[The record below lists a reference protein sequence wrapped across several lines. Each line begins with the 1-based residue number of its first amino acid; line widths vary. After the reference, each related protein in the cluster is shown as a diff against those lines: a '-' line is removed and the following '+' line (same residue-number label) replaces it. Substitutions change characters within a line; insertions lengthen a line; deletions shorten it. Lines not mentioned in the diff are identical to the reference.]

1 MEKMKDLCS
10 IKATLVDSVKEQ
22 LSHGIECVDAH
33 EMGEVVD
40 MIKDIY
46 EAENYCMQ
54 SKYYKSI
61 VEAMN
66 EGSYG
71 YNPNRYVSS
80 GRYASAGHGSR
91 YGYMPY
97 LEGEDYN
104 MQQYLTGDPTEFA
117 DQMKLRFGYMDQN
130 EPKMM
135 NKPVSTYGAAYDSWS
150 DARKHYT
157 KTGSSEDKERMEEHG
172 KEHVDKAIISMRD
185 IWSEA
190 SPELKRAMKTELSTL
205 VDNMTI

>member
-61 VEAMN
+61 VEAMGD
-66 EGSYG
+66 GSYG
-71 YNPNRYVSS
+71 YNPNRYASS
-80 GRYASAGHGSR
+80 GC
-91 YGYMPY
+91 
-97 LEGEDYN
+97 L
-104 MQQYLTGDPTEFA
+104 L
-117 DQMKLRFGYMDQN
+117 
-130 EPKMM
+130 
-135 NKPVSTYGAAYDSWS
+135 
-150 DARKHYT
+150 YT
-157 KTGSSEDKERMEEHG
+157 SPSP
-172 KEHVDKAIISMRD
+172 RD
-185 IWSEA
+185 CS
-190 SPELKRAMKTELSTL
+190 
-205 VDNMTI
+205 

>member
-61 VEAMN
+61 VEAMS

-71 YNPNRYVSS
+71 YNPNRYASS
-80 GRYASAGHGSR
+80 GRYASA
-91 YGYMPY
+91 
-97 LEGEDYN
+97 
-104 MQQYLTGDPTEFA
+104 GDPTEFA

-157 KTGSSEDKERMEEHG
+157 KTGSSEDKERMEERG
-172 KEHVDKAIISMRD
+172 KEHVEKAIISMRN

>member
-61 VEAMN
+61 VEAMGD
-66 EGSYG
+66 GSYG
-71 YNPNRYVSS
+71 YNPNRYASS
-80 GRYASAGHGSR
+80 GRYASAGHGTR

-97 LEGEDYN
+97 LEGEDYI

-117 DQMKLRFGYMDQN
+117 DQMKLRYGYIDQN
-130 EPKMM
+130 DPKMM

-157 KTGSSEDKERMEEHG
+157 KTGSSEDKERMEQHG
-172 KEHVDKAIISMRD
+172 EEHVEKAIISMRD

-190 SPELKRAMKTELSTL
+190 SPELKRRMKTELSTL
-205 VDNMTI
+205 VDSMSI

>member
-1 MEKMKDLCS
+1 
-10 IKATLVDSVKEQ
+10 
-22 LSHGIECVDAH
+22 
-33 EMGEVVD
+33 MGEVVD

-61 VEAMN
+61 VEAMTD
-66 EGSYG
+66 GSYG
-71 YNPNRYVSS
+71 YNPNRYASS

-97 LEGEDYN
+97 LEGEDYT

-117 DQMKLRFGYMDQN
+117 DQMKLRYGYMDQN

-157 KTGSSEDKERMEEHG
+157 KTGSSEDKERMEERG
-172 KEHVDKAIISMRD
+172 KEHVEKAIISMRD

>member
-61 VEAMN
+61 VEAMGD
-66 EGSYG
+66 GSYG
-71 YNPNRYVSS
+71 YN
-80 GRYASAGHGSR
+80 
-91 YGYMPY
+91 
-97 LEGEDYN
+97 
-104 MQQYLTGDPTEFA
+104 PTEFA
-117 DQMKLRFGYMDQN
+117 DQMKLRYGYMDQN

-157 KTGSSEDKERMEEHG
+157 KTGSSEDKERMEERG
-172 KEHVDKAIISMRD
+172 KEHVEKAIISMRD

>member
-1 MEKMKDLCS
+1 
-10 IKATLVDSVKEQ
+10 
-22 LSHGIECVDAH
+22 
-33 EMGEVVD
+33 
-40 MIKDIY
+40 
-46 EAENYCMQ
+46 
-54 SKYYKSI
+54 
-61 VEAMN
+61 
-66 EGSYG
+66 
-71 YNPNRYVSS
+71 
-80 GRYASAGHGSR
+80 
-91 YGYMPY
+91 MPY

-172 KEHVDKAIISMRD
+172 KEHVEKAIISMRD

>member
-61 VEAMN
+61 VEAMGD
-66 EGSYG
+66 GSYG
-71 YNPNRYVSS
+71 YNPNDKMLMDRTGKMTLATTDPNLATIFMSRSLSGALLMKVLIHELGHCALVS
-80 GRYASAGHGSR
+80 
-91 YGYMPY
+91 YGLLDDIHKVVKPEYWI
-97 LEGEDYN
+97 LAEEWVCN
-104 MQQYLTGDPTEFA
+104 FIA
-117 DQMKLRFGYMDQN
+117 D
-130 EPKMM
+130 
-135 NKPVSTYGAAYDSWS
+135 YGAKIFSIAYSVLGN
-150 DARKHYT
+150 DAWMFIPY
-157 KTGSSEDKERMEEHG
+157 ELDK
-172 KEHVDKAIISMRD
+172 VIA
-185 IWSEA
+185 
-190 SPELKRAMKTELSTL
+190 
-205 VDNMTI
+205 